1 MIQFVIINANGSIE
15 TKRMASFDES
25 TFFKKCGFSKKGDF
39 ERQHSWVI
47 NDVMYSVYAKT
58 SGASRF
64 INKYE
69 LPPPI
74 DTPLYYGKI
83 GVVAT
88 DIDSED
94 IISLDAGEW
103 EKIYEKLFGGFE
115 DLDNTDGESEED
127 ETLNMDPSQLT
138 KTGGYVKDGFV
149 VDDEDEI
156 EVDDVSN
163 ASTEAESFQSG
174 ETSEIDDENYD
185 SQLEEEE
192 YDYE

>member
-1 MIQFVIINANGSIE
+1 MIQFVIINTNGDIE
-15 TKRMASFDES
+15 TKRMSSFDET

-47 NDVMYSVYAKT
+47 NDIMYSVYAKS

-64 INKYE
+64 VNKYE

-74 DTPLYYGKI
+74 DTPLFYGKI
-83 GVVAT
+83 GIVAT
-88 DIDSED
+88 DIETEQV
-94 IISLDAGEW
+94 ISLDSQEW
-103 EKIYEKLFGGFE
+103 EKVYEKLFGGFE

-127 ETLNMDPSQLT
+127 ETLHMDPSQLT

-149 VDDEDEI
+149 VDDEEEI
-156 EVDDVSN
+156 EMDEVSN
-163 ASTEAESFQSG
+163 TSSESFRSG
-174 ETSEIDDENYD
+174 ETSDIDDENYD